1 MMRIVLAALFALT
14 AWIAPAHAQAPR
26 TEVAIFAGGC
36 FWCME
41 KPFDDI
47 PGVIST
53 TSGFTGGSVRSPSY
67 EQVMTRTTGH
77 VEAVRVEFDP
87 TRVTYGRLLAV
98 YWGEIDPTDP
108 DGQFCD
114 RGAPYRTG
122 IFATT
127 TAQLA
132 AANASKAELERRK
145 PFTAPIVTPVR
156 FAGDFWPAEDYHQDY
171 YKKNPARY
179 ALYRSG
185 CGRDARLR
193 QLWGP
198 R

>member
-1 MMRIVLAALFALT
+1 MMRSVFTALFALL
-14 AWIAPAHAQAPR
+14 ALACPALAQPR

-67 EQVMTRTTGH
+67 EQVMSKTTGH
-77 VEAVRVEFDP
+77 VEAVRVVFDP
-87 TRVTYGRLLAV
+87 DRVTYGRLLAV
-98 YWGEIDPTDP
+98 FWGEIDPTDP

-122 IFATT
+122 VFATT

-145 PFTAPIVTPVR
+145 PFAAPIVTPVR

>member
-1 MMRIVLAALFALT
+1 MRAVFVWFLSAFLLAF
-14 AWIAPAHAQAPR
+14 PAAAQPR
-26 TEVAIFAGGC
+26 TETAIFAGGC

-53 TSGFTGGSVRSPSY
+53 TSGFTGGSVERPSY
-67 EQVMTRTTGH
+67 EQVMTKTTGH
-77 VEAVRVEFDP
+77 VEAVQVVFDP
-87 TRVTYGRLLAV
+87 ARVTYGRLLAV

-145 PFTAPIVTPVR
+145 PFRAPIVTPVR
-156 FAGDFWPAEDYHQDY
+156 FAGAFWPAEDYHQDY
-171 YKKNPARY
+171 YVKNPARY